1 MASDAFNVPN
11 VISFIRLGLVPV
23 FLWLRL
29 TGEPEWALAVF
40 ITAAVS
46 DVIDGLAARLLNQR
60 SKLGGIIDP
69 LADKLLIFTALV
81 TLVVDGVLPVWLLG
95 VILLRDGP
103 MAVGA
108 LWVKHKRLEIPAEPT
123 RIGKYSTFALVLT
136 VVLALA
142 SASPRAPQALTG
154 WVWAVGFVAGL
165 CVVVSTLQYWS
176 RFGYLF
182 FMPALPAGPGS
193 AHAEKSRRQS
203 SAGGEKTRG

>member
-1 MASDAFNVPN
+1 MLADAFNVPN
-11 VISFIRLGLVPV
+11 LISFARLLLVPV

-29 TGEPEWALAVF
+29 TDRPEWALGVF
-40 ITAAVS
+40 IAAAVS
-46 DVIDGLAARLLNQR
+46 DVLDGLLARLLNQR

-69 LADKLLIFTALV
+69 LADKLLVFGALV
-81 TLVVDGVLPVWLLG
+81 ALVLDDVLPAWLLG
-95 VILLRDGP
+95 VILLRDVP

-108 LWVKHKRLEIPAEPT
+108 LWVKHKRLEIPTEPT

-136 VVLALA
+136 IVLALA
-142 SASPRAPQALTG
+142 SDSPHAPPALTG

-182 FMPALPAGPGS
+182 FMPALPAGAAGS
-193 AHAEKSRRQS
+193 SRRKS
-203 SAGGEKTRG
+203 SNGGRKTRG